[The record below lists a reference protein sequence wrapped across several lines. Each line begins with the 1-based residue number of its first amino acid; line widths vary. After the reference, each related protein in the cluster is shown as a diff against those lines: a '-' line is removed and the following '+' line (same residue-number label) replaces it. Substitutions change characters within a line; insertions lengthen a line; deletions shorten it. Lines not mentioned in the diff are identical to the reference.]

1 MEIKKETTVMVL
13 TTDKKEIHNGD
24 YVVFNASGRCHAGNF
39 AGISKKGALIFDSV
53 ISGTNVTFHVMP
65 KCIETIYKAE
75 IKLSAES
82 EENNYGREYT
92 VSREKRADGSSAD
105 K

>member
-1 MEIKKETTVMVL
+1 MEIKRETTVIVL
-13 TTDKKEIHNGD
+13 TTDGKVIHKGD
-24 YVVFNASGRCHAGNF
+24 CVVFNAYGRCHAGHF

-53 ISGTNVTFHVMP
+53 ISGTDVTFHVMP

-82 EENNYGREYT
+82 EEKNEI
-92 VSREKRADGSSAD
+92 
-105 K
+105 

>member
-1 MEIKKETTVMVL
+1 MEIKRETTVTVL
-13 TTDKKEIHNGD
+13 TTDGKEINEGD
-24 YVVFNASGRCHAGNF
+24 YVVFNASGRCNAGHF

-65 KCIETIYKAE
+65 KCIETIYMAE

-82 EENNYGREYT
+82 EEKNEI
-92 VSREKRADGSSAD
+92 
-105 K
+105 

>member
-1 MEIKKETTVMVL
+1 MKIKRETTVIVL
-13 TTDKKEIHNGD
+13 TTDGKVIHKGD

-53 ISGTNVTFHVMP
+53 ISETNVTFHVMP
-65 KCIETIYKAE
+65 KCIETIYMAE

-82 EENNYGREYT
+82 EEKNGI
-92 VSREKRADGSSAD
+92 
-105 K
+105 

>member
-1 MEIKKETTVMVL
+1 MKIKKETTVTVL
-13 TTDKKEIHNGD
+13 TTDGKEIHKGD

-39 AGISKKGALIFDSV
+39 AGISKKGALIFESV

-65 KCIETIYKAE
+65 KCIETIYKAS

-82 EENNYGREYT
+82 EENNEI
-92 VSREKRADGSSAD
+92 
-105 K
+105 

>member
-1 MEIKKETTVMVL
+1 MEIKKETTVTVL
-13 TTDKKEIHNGD
+13 TTDGKEINEGD
-24 YVVFNASGRCHAGNF
+24 YVVFNASGRCHAGYF

-82 EENNYGREYT
+82 EE
-92 VSREKRADGSSAD
+92 K
-105 K
+105 